1 MKYILFLLPI
11 TLQAP
16 TSGKLDFFDLRKI
29 HDAIFELR
37 TEQDIAERQL
47 RKINLGPSAANL
59 LQVKTNDVN
68 IVMRQLPDKLSN
80 LVGEIDY
87 IEYKL
92 DQVNR
97 ALIEAVTAERVIE
110 ISYPC
115 GNSLAKVDD
124 KLYSTDSGEYLV
136 HDYTIIETEINCKEN
151 L

>member
-11 TLQAP
+11 VSQAP
-16 TSGKLDFFDLRKI
+16 TSGKLEFFDLRKI
-29 HDAIFELR
+29 HSAIFELR
-37 TEQDIAERQL
+37 TQQDIAEREL
-47 RKINLGPSAANL
+47 RKINQSARVQNL
-59 LQVKTNDVN
+59 LYVKSNDVN
-68 IVMRQLPDKLSN
+68 IVMRQLPDKLRN
-80 LVGEIDY
+80 LVGEINYVEDQ
-87 IEYKL
+87 L

-124 KLYSTDSGEYLV
+124 KLYSTDSSDYII
-136 HDYTIIETEINCKEN
+136 HDYTIIETEINCKED

>member
-1 MKYILFLLPI
+1 MKYLLFLLPI

-16 TSGKLDFFDLRKI
+16 TSGKLDFSDLRKI
-29 HDAIFELR
+29 HAAIFELR

-47 RKINLGPSAANL
+47 RKINQGAGLRNL
-59 LQVKTNDVN
+59 LHTNTNDVN
-68 IVMRQLPDKLSN
+68 IVMRQLPNKISA
-80 LVGEIDY
+80 LVGEINY
-87 IEYKL
+87 IEEQL

-97 ALIEAVTAERVIE
+97 ALVEAITAERVTE

-124 KLYSTDSGEYLV
+124 KLYSTENGDYFV